1 MSGHLKI
8 NLRAGERL
16 FLNGAVIKVDR
27 KVGVELMNDVVFLLE
42 QHVMKPEETTTP
54 LRQLYFMIQMMLMDP
69 SLHMKAR
76 QMAMDSVEFELNT
89 FSEPQIKQ
97 LLSEVGKLL
106 DADRPLDAL
115 KKIRSH
121 FSIEDSLLT
130 RTLGVAEANKEVA

>member
-76 QMAMDSVEFELNT
+76 QMAMDSVESELNT

-97 LLSEVGKLL
+97 LLWEVGKLL